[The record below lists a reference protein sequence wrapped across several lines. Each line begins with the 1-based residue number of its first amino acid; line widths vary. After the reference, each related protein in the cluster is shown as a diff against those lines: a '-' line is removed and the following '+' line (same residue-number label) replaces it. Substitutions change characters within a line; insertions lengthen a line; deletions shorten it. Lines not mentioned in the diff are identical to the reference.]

1 MNLQR
6 FRYFA
11 MVVAEG
17 SFSRAAEKLHM
28 SQPPLSRQIQQLEDE
43 IGAQLLHRG
52 RPLILTE
59 AGRYFYEQIRQVLN
73 RVDGI
78 RSMTRK
84 NCRREHQAIQHWNR
98 GLYFIR
104 VIAGIDPA
112 FPPDR

>member
-84 NCRREHQAIQHWNR
+84 
-98 GLYFIR
+98 
-104 VIAGIDPA
+104 IAGGSIKQFSIGFVASTLYEWPLLYMSHC
-112 FPPDR
+112 RN